1 MLILIFWISLLE
13 YAELYTTYKLLNI
26 KNQHLYSD
34 KFILSV
40 VDLTHIELATD
51 EDKAYGIDRWAK
63 LFKST
68 TWEEITMIAENNPI
82 LTEASETLYTY
93 NADEMARQRSQ
104 ARAEY
109 LAHERAV
116 NNRLAKLSEENATL
130 VSEIQALAAE
140 KQALA
145 VENQA
150 MAAEIERL
158 CAQLAALE
166 NSDVSK

>member
-1 MLILIFWISLLE
+1 M
-13 YAELYTTYKLLNI
+13 
-26 KNQHLYSD
+26 
-34 KFILSV
+34 

-68 TWEEITMIAENNPI
+68 TWEEIKMIAENNPI

-116 NNRLAKLSEENATL
+116 NNRLAKLSEENAIL
-130 VSEIQALAAE
+130 ISE
-140 KQALA
+140 KQAITVVNRALTD
-145 VENQA
+145 ENQA
-150 MAAEIERL
+150 MATEIKRL
-158 CAQLAALE
+158 RAQLAALE
-166 NSDVSK
+166 NPDVAK

>member
-1 MLILIFWISLLE
+1 
-13 YAELYTTYKLLNI
+13 
-26 KNQHLYSD
+26 
-34 KFILSV
+34 
-40 VDLTHIELATD
+40 
-51 EDKAYGIDRWAK
+51 
-63 LFKST
+63 
-68 TWEEITMIAENNPI
+68 
-82 LTEASETLYTY
+82 
-93 NADEMARQRSQ
+93 MARQRSQ

-116 NNRLAKLSEENATL
+116 NNRLTKLSEENATL

-158 CAQLAALE
+158 CAQLATFE
-166 NSDVSK
+166 NSSISK